1 MSSTQ
6 PHRRLPLANNI
17 IRQHGALSAAQKGI
31 EEQELPPPDLG
42 ERPPK
47 PPGRAEDER
56 DPDFVEPDPNLDK
69 IPNFYDKERD
79 DQKDPSMEKGIP
91 GPDITPPNEEDI

>member
-1 MSSTQ
+1 MSSGL
-6 PHRRLPLANNI
+6 PHRRPPLSNNI
-17 IRQHGALSAAQKGI
+17 LRQHGALSAAHNGI

-42 ERPPK
+42 ERPPR

-56 DPDFVEPDPNLDK
+56 DPDFVEPDPDK
-69 IPNFYDKERD
+69 DEMPNFYKEKIPGD
-79 DQKDPSMEKGIP
+79 GDPSMQKGIP